1 MSVKS
6 LLQII
11 LFLLI
16 ILIIGS
22 IYYIYFF
29 NISSNNKTNLNTDIE
44 LNQKETTKN
53 EVLYTD
59 ERTDEIQM
67 MQNEKIKTN
76 KSNKIDQV
84 NLKK

>member
-1 MSVKS
+1 MKY
-6 LLQII
+6 I
-11 LFLLI
+11 LHI
-16 ILIIGS
+16 
-22 IYYIYFF
+22 FF

-84 NLKK
+84 NLKSNENVVLKNNIKKMI